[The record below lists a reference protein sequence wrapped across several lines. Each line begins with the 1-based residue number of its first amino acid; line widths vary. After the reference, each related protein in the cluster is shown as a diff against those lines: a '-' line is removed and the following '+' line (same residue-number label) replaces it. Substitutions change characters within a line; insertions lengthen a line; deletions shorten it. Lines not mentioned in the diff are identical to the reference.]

1 MPVPPHSPVPTGEDT
16 EHPATGADPSYAR
29 RFADRYDSWFTRE
42 ALTEDTV
49 GFLASRAGAGGRT
62 LELGVG
68 TGRIA
73 LRLVGRGIRVDG
85 IDASPRMAA
94 QLAAKAG
101 GDRVAVTIG
110 DFTRLPPARVPYDLV
125 YAAAGTLFEL
135 PSQEAQS
142 SCFRSVAGLVGDAG
156 AFVLDAIVPEV
167 LIGPAWSDGHE
178 VPTPG
183 SDRVTLHRRFEPARQ
198 RYHSHYTI
206 TLGGADGG
214 AGNGGNGRK
223 DDRGRTEHVH
233 IVFRYAG
240 AGELDLMAQQAGL
253 ELRERYGSWAG
264 DPFSDDSPYHVSVY
278 RPAR

>member
-1 MPVPPHSPVPTGEDT
+1 MPVPPHAPVPPAEDAAAHPVTG
-16 EHPATGADPSYAR
+16 TGPSYAR

-49 GFLASRAGAGGRT
+49 GFLASRAGVGGRA

-73 LRLVGRGIRVDG
+73 LRLAGRGVRVDG

-94 QLAAKAG
+94 QLAAKPG

-142 SCFRSVAGLVGDAG
+142 SCFRSAAGLIGDAG

-183 SDRVTLHRRFEPARQ
+183 SDRVMLHRRFEPARQ

-206 TLGGADGG
+206 APGDGTGDEG
-214 AGNGGNGRK
+214 AGGG
-223 DDRGRTEHVH
+223 RGRTEHVH
-233 IVFRYAG
+233 VVFRYAG
-240 AGELDLMAQQAGL
+240 AGELDLMARQAGL

-264 DPFSDDSPYHVSVY
+264 DPFTDDSPYHVSVY